1 MGFHFAVIV
10 FKFRWCRCAEGLRHL
25 ARKPEIRRLIFGNSY
40 PDGGSSDAGSGMLRK
55 VIIIIMCSVKDKIN
69 TENLSI
75 SSQNTKL
82 VCPLSIM
89 PLTSI
94 TGKETNLAELQANG
108 HICSWEMDT
117 QSTQISVYRA
127 VLAGDGSLVNC
138 GSFLAYYS
146 TTAKVRSIWAC
157 VVK

>member
-1 MGFHFAVIV
+1 
-10 FKFRWCRCAEGLRHL
+10 
-25 ARKPEIRRLIFGNSY
+25 
-40 PDGGSSDAGSGMLRK
+40 
-55 VIIIIMCSVKDKIN
+55 MCSVKDKIN

-94 TGKETNLAELQANG
+94 TGEETNLAELQANG
-108 HICSWEMDT
+108 HICSWERDT

-138 GSFLAYYS
+138 GSFLAYYN
-146 TTAKVRSIWAC
+146 TTAKVRSI
-157 VVK
+157 